1 MNRCLTSCFLPCTLS
16 PTGKVFVPKQRVDSV
31 DDEDKIVLDIDEE
44 ASLNG
49 ASEADLVDLA
59 GILGLHSMLN
69 QDQYHA
75 SILNKGQGAAA
86 NFQSIVKASPPKKQ
100 VPNLPDNDTDVT
112 KTTQQ
117 VKDNDST
124 LKDLNWNNIKHVP
137 RETFKKLFDGLA
149 NNTTLERL
157 SLSNTGLTDGP
168 AEVSSHSVNSLLS
181 GLMNVFFLSVSLSF
195 RLLSSSFCLLSVLFL
210 SVSFLS
216 F

>member
-1 MNRCLTSCFLPCTLS
+1 MHVFLLFS
-16 PTGKVFVPKQRVDSV
+16 LGKVFVPKARVDSI
-31 DDEDKIVLDIDEE
+31 DDDDKIVLDIDEE

-75 SILNKGQGAAA
+75 SIMNKGQGAAA

-112 KTTQQ
+112 KTTHQ
-117 VKDNDST
+117 VADNDPS

-137 RETFKKLFDGLA
+137 RETFKKLFEGLKSNSA
-149 NNTTLERL
+149 LERL

-168 AEVSSHSVNSLLS
+168 AEVCSHSVIL
-181 GLMNVFFLSVSLSF
+181 FY
-195 RLLSSSFCLLSVLFL
+195 LSSFL
-210 SVSFLS
+210 PQFFIISCN
-216 F
+216 

>member
-1 MNRCLTSCFLPCTLS
+1 MFP
-16 PTGKVFVPKQRVDSV
+16 GKVFVPKARIDSI
-31 DDEDKIVLDIDEE
+31 DDDDKIVLDIDEE

-112 KTTQQ
+112 KTTHQ
-117 VKDNDST
+117 VTDNDPS

-137 RETFKKLFDGLA
+137 RETFKKLFEGLKS
-149 NNTTLERL
+149 NTSLERL

-168 AEVSSHSVNSLLS
+168 AEVRARHLN
-181 GLMNVFFLSVSLSF
+181 FFLF
-195 RLLSSSFCLLSVLFL
+195 
-210 SVSFLS
+210 
-216 F
+216 

>member
-1 MNRCLTSCFLPCTLS
+1 
-16 PTGKVFVPKQRVDSV
+16 
-31 DDEDKIVLDIDEE
+31 
-44 ASLNG
+44 
-49 ASEADLVDLA
+49 
-59 GILGLHSMLN
+59 MLN

-86 NFQSIVKASPPKKQ
+86 NFQSVVKASPPKKQ

-137 RETFKKLFDGLA
+137 RDTFKKLFDGLA

-168 AEVSSHSVNSLLS
+168 AEVCSHSVNSLLS
-181 GLMNVFFLSVSLSF
+181 GLMSVFFVVFVLSF
-195 RLLSSSFCLLSVLFL
+195 FFNVCLLF
-210 SVSFLS
+210 SFSETLRGN
-216 F
+216 